1 MILVIITITTTT
13 LRTHGIWFL
22 PSLTKDE
29 ATSILHSK
37 EPGVRIVVID
47 DHLVLVDQ
55 PRLLRLITPLPILTL
70 ISIALHLYLLVL

>member
-1 MILVIITITTTT
+1 MLLTTTTT

-37 EPGVRIVVID
+37 EPGVRIVAID
-47 DHLVLVDQ
+47 DHIVLVDQ
-55 PRLLRLITPLPILTL
+55 PRLFRLITPLLILTQ
-70 ISIALHLYLLVL
+70 ISIVLHLYLVVL

>member
-37 EPGVRIVVID
+37 EPGVRVVAID
-47 DHLVLVDQ
+47 DHIVLVDQ
-55 PRLLRLITPLPILTL
+55 PRLLRLITPLLILTQ
-70 ISIALHLYLLVL
+70 ISIVLHLYLVVL